1 MNLTEVKNIRQE
13 KTVKEKDF
21 IIPRYTQTN
30 EQVSLMFVMNIKKN
44 VVAKMNDGRF
54 VQKNYLREYEGNFCR
69 TYSFIDLLNLVYIK
83 HNLKKGEE
91 FYIND

>member
-1 MNLTEVKNIRQE
+1 MYEVEFIEQTDQLNHIESFVNTGMNLTEVKNIRQE

-44 VVAKMNDGRF
+44 VVAKMNDGCF
-54 VQKNYLREYEGNFCR
+54 V
-69 TYSFIDLLNLVYIK
+69 
-83 HNLKKGEE
+83 
-91 FYIND
+91 